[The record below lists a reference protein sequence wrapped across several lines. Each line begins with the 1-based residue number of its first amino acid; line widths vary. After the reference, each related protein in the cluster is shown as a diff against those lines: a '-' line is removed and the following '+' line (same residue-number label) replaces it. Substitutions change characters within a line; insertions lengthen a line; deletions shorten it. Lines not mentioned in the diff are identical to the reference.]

1 MKNNKAILFGKCKTI
16 RFSELQYNAILQYMK
31 DNKVSFS
38 IAVRDLIDMG
48 ILYYLTE
55 AAS

>member
-1 MKNNKAILFGKCKTI
+1 MKTTKFGRLKGI
-16 RFSELQYNAILQYMK
+16 RFTELQYNAILQYMK

-55 AAS
+55 AAG

>member
-1 MKNNKAILFGKCKTI
+1 MKNNRTGHFGKMRGI
-16 RFSELQYNAILQYMK
+16 RFTELQYNAILQYMK

>member
-1 MKNNKAILFGKCKTI
+1 MKNNKARTFGKLKAV
-16 RFSELQYNAILQYMK
+16 RFDDLQYNAILQYMK

-38 IAVRDLIDMG
+38 IAVRDLIGMG

-55 AAS
+55 KAG

>member
-1 MKNNKAILFGKCKTI
+1 MKNHRTGQFGKLKGV
-16 RFSELQYNAILQYMK
+16 RFNEVQYNAILQYMK

-55 AAS
+55 AAG

>member
-1 MKNNKAILFGKCKTI
+1 MKNNKARVFGKLKGV
-16 RFSELQYNAILQYMK
+16 RFNDVQYNAILQYMK

-55 AAS
+55 AAG